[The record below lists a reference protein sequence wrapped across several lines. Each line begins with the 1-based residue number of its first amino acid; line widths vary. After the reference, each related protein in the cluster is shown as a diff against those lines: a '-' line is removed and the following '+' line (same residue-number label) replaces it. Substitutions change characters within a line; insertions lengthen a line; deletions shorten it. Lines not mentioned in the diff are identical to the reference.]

1 MTTISEIKDILNR
14 HKSYIKERFKVDEIG
29 IFGSYVRSEQTNES
43 DVDVLVTFKE
53 PIDFF
58 LFLDL
63 EDYLSDLIGK
73 KVDLVMKRALKPDI
87 GKSIIEE
94 TIYV

>member
-1 MTTISEIKDILNR
+1 MTAIDEIRDILNK
-14 HKSYIKERFKVDEIG
+14 HKKHIEERFKVNEIG
-29 IFGSYVRSEQTNES
+29 IFGSYVRGEQTNES

-63 EDYLSDLIGK
+63 EDYISDLIGK
-73 KVDLVMKRALKPDI
+73 KVDLVMKKALKPDI

>member
-1 MTTISEIKDILNR
+1 MTVIDEIRYILNK
-14 HKSYIKERFKVDEIG
+14 HKKYIEERFKVDEIG
-29 IFGSYVRSEQTNES
+29 IFGSYVRGEQTNES

-63 EDYLSDLIGK
+63 EDYISDLIGK
-73 KVDLVMKRALKPDI
+73 KVDLVMKKALKPNI